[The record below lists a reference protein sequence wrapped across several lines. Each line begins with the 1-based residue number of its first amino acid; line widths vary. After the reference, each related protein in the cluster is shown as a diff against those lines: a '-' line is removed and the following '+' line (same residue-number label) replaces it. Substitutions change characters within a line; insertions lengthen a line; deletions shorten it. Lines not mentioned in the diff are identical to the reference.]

1 MPNLTGIAFENWL
14 ASPEFARLPDFLDLP
29 ERTLNDRLIKSDI
42 CSLRALARGPP
53 GFNLP
58 VNFKEALRRLHLHGI
73 IERLENQN
81 SYLYVLSPYSYEVLM
96 HNVSY
101 REETPPHGKQ
111 LA

>member
-1 MPNLTGIAFENWL
+1 MPNLTGIAFERWL
-14 ASPEFARLPDFLDLP
+14 ASPEFARLPYFLDLP
-29 ERTLNDRLIKSDI
+29 EWTLNDRLIKSDI

-53 GFNLP
+53 WPSP
-58 VNFKEALRRLHLHGI
+58 VNFEEALRRLHLHGI
-73 IERLENQN
+73 IERLENQD
-81 SYLYVLSPYSYEVLM
+81 SYLYVLSPRSYEVLM